1 MIITQIISGEA
12 DSAANRYGMLVEAW
26 RASYARA
33 LDQSHFGTPK
43 QLQQILVDA
52 YAVAGLF
59 LDAERQ
65 LIADVSDKIALE
77 AQQATLDQLGAA
89 SASTLADAVSE
100 HVRASDAY
108 LEREV
113 MIQIERDI
121 AFLQM
126 SVRRTY
132 LNVSMSAR
140 AQNLATRAALMQYR
154 IGNASELNFF
164 FHDRRNQKWPSR
176 RFVRAVWRQHLL
188 SVYNETVLLT
198 LIEHGLD
205 TALIEHADKKAPP
218 HGMEISVNSDSE
230 LPNYAEIKDDLFHP
244 NADAFLT
251 MVLS

>member
-1 MIITQIISGEA
+1 MITQTISAAA

-26 RASYARA
+26 RAAYSRA

-43 QLQQILVDA
+43 QLRQILEQA
-52 YAVAGLF
+52 YTVAGHF

-65 LIADVSDKIALE
+65 DIADVSAKIALE
-77 AQQATLDQLGAA
+77 AQTVTLAQLHAA
-89 SASTLADAVSE
+89 SASQLADAVSE
-100 HVRASDAY
+100 HVSASNAY

-113 MIQIERDI
+113 TIQIERDI

-140 AQNLATRAALMQYR
+140 AQNLEPRSALMQYR

-176 RFVRAVWRQHLL
+176 KFIRAVWRQHLL
-188 SVYNETVLLT
+188 SIYNETVLLT

-218 HGMEISVNSDSE
+218 HGMTISVNSDSE
-230 LPNYAEIKDDLFHP
+230 LPTYAEIKDDLFHP
-244 NADAFLT
+244 NSDAFLT